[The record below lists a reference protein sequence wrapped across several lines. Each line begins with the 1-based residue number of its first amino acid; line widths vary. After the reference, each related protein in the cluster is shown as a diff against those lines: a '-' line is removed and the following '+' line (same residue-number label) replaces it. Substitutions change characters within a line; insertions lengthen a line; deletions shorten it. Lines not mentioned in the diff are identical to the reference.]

1 MNLLNIITT
10 MFEYK
15 YFPTIITI
23 TISFLVVTFI
33 IVLFTGL
40 KDAKKKEIKKVEIF
54 EEKDITFEEPKE
66 ELIIQEAELKEE
78 MEEREKELKQ
88 VFGEVTLHR
97 YPTVLHFE
105 TAKEIVDYLEP
116 VAKKLGVNIADGMP
130 SFEKFLEAKY
140 RESGEEFRI
149 VRDGYLYVCRE

>member
-1 MNLLNIITT
+1 MLFLSFLNHLILYLENPMETYARLKSFLNPSGRMITT
-10 MFEYK
+10 WG
-15 YFPTIITI
+15 
-23 TISFLVVTFI
+23 
-33 IVLFTGL
+33 GL
-40 KDAKKKEIKKVEIF
+40 LLAENLMTLLCEHAPEEQKKIKGHF
-54 EEKDITFEEPKE
+54 
-66 ELIIQEAELKEE
+66 AELKEE

-105 TAKEIVDYLEP
+105 TAKEMVDYLEP
-116 VAKKLGVNIADGMP
+116 VTKKLGVNIADGMP

-149 VRDGYLYVCRE
+149 ARDGYLYVCRE